1 MSNARPIADYFP
13 GIIARAESMASF
25 QALINECGTAARRKE
40 MIITAKM
47 GGLIDGDEC
56 RLLIEAYGLETT

>member
-1 MSNARPIADYFP
+1 MAERLGEILPR
-13 GIIARAESMASF
+13 IIARAESMASF

-40 MIITAKM
+40 MIITAKI

-56 RLLIEAYGLETT
+56 RMLIETYGLETA